1 MRVGGRLV
9 RGLQS
14 EYLNGVIAET
24 KVDPD
29 SFSFY
34 ELMDIIRQMGY
45 GLTDSNGVTEHVTVY
60 YKLQMPDIGLVNLT
74 SHYDMLEMFA
84 VHSSGKKYMV
94 IDLYVDCPSVV
105 ESDED
110 REPEVEVICRDS
122 NTAADPSSLTELGG
136 GLEIGNGQG
145 GGELRGIEHVEEP
158 VVDEEGKGVGNE
170 CVNAN
175 EDGER
180 VGDEMDED
188 SESDCEW
195 QPNDDSE
202 TSCDSFS
209 GVEESSND
217 EEKENI
223 ALDMEVAMEVAME
236 VIGGRG
242 SGCGRMSTNTTVKQQ
257 AEQDMEVAMEM
268 VCGRGSGNG
277 RGRGGIGGKSGR
289 GGIAVAPYTSK
300 ARGDKTKVVGGTG
313 RGGDPTSKHVNP
325 NVRGRGRGR
334 GRGESIPALP
344 GIVIKERSAINEDSG
359 GGQRTTTIG
368 KGKEVVVGKTKGKQP
383 IVRFGGTG
391 QSQPVTTSIAPRV
404 GLPLPQGWMRST
416 RIGNAMFWSQPTGSS
431 AASCGSGS
439 TTGSATMPS
448 TGPRQLSQGES
459 STPGSTQ
466 KSNT

>member
-24 KVDPD
+24 KVDPY

-60 YKLQMPDIGLVNLT
+60 YKLQMPDINDGLVNLT

-110 REPEVEVICRDS
+110 REPEVEVIGRDS

-170 CVNAN
+170 CVNED

-180 VGDEMDED
+180 VCDEMDED

-209 GVEESSND
+209 GVEESSD
-217 EEKENI
+217 EEEEENI
-223 ALDMEVAMEVAME
+223 ALFTQP
-236 VIGGRG
+236 R
-242 SGCGRMSTNTTVKQQ
+242 NL
-257 AEQDMEVAMEM
+257 
-268 VCGRGSGNG
+268 
-277 RGRGGIGGKSGR
+277 
-289 GGIAVAPYTSK
+289 
-300 ARGDKTKVVGGTG
+300 
-313 RGGDPTSKHVNP
+313 
-325 NVRGRGRGR
+325 
-334 GRGESIPALP
+334 LP
-344 GIVIKERSAINEDSG
+344 GFFTVNEG
-359 GGQRTTTIG
+359 LITAFR
-368 KGKEVVVGKTKGKQP
+368 P
-383 IVRFGGTG
+383 
-391 QSQPVTTSIAPRV
+391 QSHLSS
-404 GLPLPQGWMRST
+404 PL
-416 RIGNAMFWSQPTGSS
+416 
-431 AASCGSGS
+431 CC
-439 TTGSATMPS
+439 
-448 TGPRQLSQGES
+448 
-459 STPGSTQ
+459 
-466 KSNT
+466 K